1 MIKIAQLLK
10 SIILEGGGVF
20 KDSPEYQTNDIDRN
34 DIELTIEKFTQEL
47 TSIFKQ
53 KRESIQAINSKD
65 NWLGSTGTA
74 FKSGDIDIAYSVKHF
89 FVDPNTEK
97 ESFTFTD
104 KKGSETE
111 VQILADLAG
120 WGIDKDSFI
129 QLYTKYRLAA
139 KSASDEQLQL
149 RTVIAL
155 IIQKVNSQSKTLYA
169 SDKSSGA
176 GSIHFSFPQYLK
188 SGETSGRA
196 QLDLD
201 IGDMDWLKFRYNSE
215 LPKIDSENE
224 KYLRTLE
231 AASKEYYKNPNDP
244 DSRDIEKLASKYGIE
259 NIEDLKKAL
268 IKGLHRGQLMLAMFA
283 AVGYTFKSGKG
294 FIQKATGEVVAETP
308 KETIEVF
315 NAQYNPTQPLTMD
328 IVRNYDRLMQ
338 YIKDNLKEDEK
349 QATIDMFKKQVKNA
363 KAYEPDNVNIN
374 Q

>member
-10 SIILEGGGVF
+10 SIVVEGGGVF
-20 KDSPEYQTNDIDRN
+20 KDDPEYQTNDIDRN

-47 TSIFKQ
+47 TRIFKQ
-53 KRESIQAINSKD
+53 KKESIQAINNKD

-89 FVDPNTEK
+89 FVDPNTPK

-104 KKGSETE
+104 KKGTETE

-155 IIQKVNSQSKTLYA
+155 IVQKVNSQSKTLYA

-188 SGETSGRA
+188 SGETGGRA

-231 AASKEYYKNPNDP
+231 AAAKEYYGNPDDP

-259 NIEDLKKAL
+259 NIDDLKKAL

>member
-10 SIILEGGGVF
+10 SIIVEGGGVF
-20 KDSPEYQTNDIDRN
+20 KDDPEYQTNDIDRN

-47 TSIFKQ
+47 TRIFKQ
-53 KRESIQAINSKD
+53 KKESIQAINSKD

-89 FVDPNTEK
+89 FVDPNTPK

-129 QLYTKYRLAA
+129 QLYTTYRLAA

-149 RTVIAL
+149 RTVITL
-155 IIQKVNSQSKTLYA
+155 IVQKVNSQSKTLHA

>member
-1 MIKIAQLLK
+1 MIKIASILK
-10 SIILEGGGVF
+10 SILLEGGGVF

-47 TSIFKQ
+47 VRLFPNKKASITDLNNK
-53 KRESIQAINSKD
+53 S
-65 NWLGSTGTA
+65 NWLGSTGSA

-89 FVDPNTEK
+89 FAN
-97 ESFTFTD
+97 D
-104 KKGSETE
+104 K
-111 VQILADLAG
+111 VDLAG
-120 WGIDKDSFI
+120 WGIDQGEFIVLYEKYKKSARTASDAQI
-129 QLYTKYRLAA
+129 QLK
-139 KSASDEQLQL
+139 
-149 RTVIAL
+149 AL
-155 IIQKVNSQSKTLYA
+155 IELIVRRVNSKSKDLYA
-169 SDKSSGA
+169 SDKASGA

-188 SGETSGRA
+188 SGETGGRA

-215 LPKIDSENE
+215 LPKIDSKNE

-231 AASKEYYKNPNDP
+231 AASKEYYGNPNDP

-315 NAQYNPTQPLTMD
+315 NAQYNPTQPLTID

-349 QATIDMFKKQVKNA
+349 QATIDMFKKQVRNA
-363 KAYEPDNVNIN
+363 KAYEPDNVTIN

>member
-10 SIILEGGGVF
+10 SIVLEGGGVF
-20 KDSPEYQTNDIDRN
+20 RDSPEYQTNDIDKN

-47 TSIFKQ
+47 TRLFKQ
-53 KRESIQAINSKD
+53 KKQSIQAINSKD

-89 FVDPNTEK
+89 FVDPNTTK
-97 ESFTFTD
+97 QSFIFKD
-104 KKGSETE
+104 KKGNETE

-120 WGIDKDSFI
+120 WGIDKDNFVD
-129 QLYTKYRLAA
+129 LYTKYRLAA
-139 KSASDEQLQL
+139 KTASDEQLQL
-149 RTVIAL
+149 RTVITL
-155 IIQKVNSQSKTLYA
+155 IVQKVNSQSQTLHA
-169 SDKSSGA
+169 SDKASGA

-215 LPKIDSENE
+215 LPKINSEDE

-231 AASKEYYKNPNDP
+231 AASKEYYGNPNDP
-244 DSRDIEKLASKYGIE
+244 DSRDIQKLASKYGIE

-283 AVGYTFKSGKG
+283 AAGYTFKSGKG
-294 FIQKATGEVVAETP
+294 FIRKADNEIVATTP
-308 KETIEVF
+308 EETIKVY
-315 NAQYNPTQPLTMD
+315 NAERRPKPKQPLSMD

-338 YIKDNLKEDEK
+338 YIKDNLTDEEKEM
-349 QATIDMFKKQVKNA
+349 AINMFKQQLKNA
-363 KAYEPDNVNIN
+363 KAYEPDNVNL
-374 Q
+374 

>member
-1 MIKIAQLLK
+1 MIKITQILR
-10 SIILEGGGVF
+10 SIVLEGGGVF

-47 TSIFKQ
+47 TNIFKQ
-53 KRESIQAINSKD
+53 KKESIQAINSKD

-89 FVDPNTEK
+89 FVDTNTPK
-97 ESFTFTD
+97 ESFIFTD
-104 KKGSETE
+104 KQGNETE
-111 VQILADLAG
+111 VQILADLDG
-120 WGIDKDSFI
+120 WGIDKDSFVD
-129 QLYTKYRLAA
+129 LYTKYRLAA
-139 KSASDEQLQL
+139 KTASDEQLQL
-149 RTVIAL
+149 KTVIAL
-155 IIQKVNSQSKTLYA
+155 IVEKVNSQSKTLYA
-169 SDKSSGA
+169 SDKASGA

-188 SGETSGRA
+188 SGGTGGRA

-231 AASKEYYKNPNDP
+231 AASKEYYGNPNDP
-244 DSRDIEKLASKYGIE
+244 DSRDINKLASKYGIK

-283 AVGYTFKSGKG
+283 AAGYTFKSGKG
-294 FIQKATGEVVAETP
+294 FIRKADNEIVAATP
-308 KETIEVF
+308 EETIKVF
-315 NAQYNPTQPLTMD
+315 NAEYKPKQPLTMD

-338 YIKDNLKEDEK
+338 YVKDNLTNEEKEI
-349 QATIDMFKKQVKNA
+349 AINMFKQQLKNA
-363 KAYEPDNVNIN
+363 KAYEPDNVNT
-374 Q
+374 